1 MFAGQ
6 RSLEDSEQDADRH
19 CKGDG
24 RSVGVAMTT
33 AKRSGSEKGSD
44 RGSVTRITVD
54 LDAETYERLIAAIA
68 ERKIRKSE
76 IKTIADFTRAALDSL
91 LERDGY

>member
-1 MFAGQ
+1 
-6 RSLEDSEQDADRH
+6 
-19 CKGDG
+19 
-24 RSVGVAMTT
+24 MTE
-33 AKRSGSEKGSD
+33 KRSGEQRGSD
-44 RGSVTRITVD
+44 RGSDRGSERGERGSVTRITVD

-68 ERKIRKSE
+68 HRKIRKSE